1 MRRYSVGHHLFL
13 KVHSSLFRITDN
25 VRGQISEHIF
35 APNVHVCYC
44 LCFLHFLNLTF
55 ALYIQE
61 SAALD
66 LNRRRS
72 TGGILKRQ
80 EEERIRRYR
89 DNNQPKSNMP
99 DPKFHEKKEL
109 FNRRDHV
116 VSINND
122 LQNTGDITLALIG
135 Q

>member
-1 MRRYSVGHHLFL
+1 MDYKLRYLPSVGHYLFL
-13 KVHSSLFRITDN
+13 RVHCSLFRIADN
-25 VRGQISEHIF
+25 VCGQISEHIF
-35 APNVHVCYC
+35 APNVCYC
-44 LCFLHFLNLTF
+44 LFFLHYLNLTF

-80 EEERIRRYR
+80 EEERIRRYK
-89 DNNQPKSNMP
+89 DSNQPKSNMP
-99 DPKFHEKKEL
+99 DPKFHEKKDL

-116 VSINND
+116 VSINNE
-122 LQNTGDITLALIG
+122 LQNT
-135 Q
+135 